1 MSSMERRK
9 LACSV
14 TFHAVAFTCVIW
26 SLYVLID
33 RSAEEYYSGQL
44 NWPFW
49 TKLVVVAIGFTGIIM
64 LLTTVLLKYYSYS
77 CYLGGVVF
85 MYVQCTMY
93 LTLCRRWRAYN
104 RVILVQN
111 APSRTGNATTTLTLP
126 SDSVSTKQSGVKR
139 KAEKK
144 GSAPVQSVV
153 TIASAFT
160 GGNLRSK
167 VGGSSSSSNSTVVD
181 PVSADASHHHQLA
194 DNIIVSDSLQ
204 AEEMAALLDL
214 KIQPSTS
221 KQGSPIDDSI
231 IPSIQNVWHL
241 FFSCSTFSFGPADSQ
256 LGPFFEL

>member
-1 MSSMERRK
+1 
-9 LACSV
+9 
-14 TFHAVAFTCVIW
+14 
-26 SLYVLID
+26 
-33 RSAEEYYSGQL
+33 
-44 NWPFW
+44 
-49 TKLVVVAIGFTGIIM
+49 
-64 LLTTVLLKYYSYS
+64 
-77 CYLGGVVF
+77 

-126 SDSVSTKQSGVKR
+126 SDSVTTKPSGVKR

-167 VGGSSSSSNSTVVD
+167 VGGSSSSSSTVVD

-194 DNIIVSDSLQ
+194 DNIVVSESVQ
-204 AEEMAALLDL
+204 AEEMAALLDR
-214 KIQPSTS
+214 KPQPST

-231 IPSIQNVWHL
+231 IPSIQNV
-241 FFSCSTFSFGPADSQ
+241 
-256 LGPFFEL
+256 